1 MAWIER
7 VNRIGLGY
15 VIFDISHC
23 QYDLQQV
30 AMPLEWVH
38 LSRFEQIFHW
48 RGLWESRSFRDEFLE
63 GGLVSDTESDSVVS
77 SDAESDSMAS
87 NEAVEG

>member
-1 MAWIER
+1 M
-7 VNRIGLGY
+7 
-15 VIFDISHC
+15 
-23 QYDLQQV
+23 
-30 AMPLEWVH
+30 
-38 LSRFEQIFHW
+38 
-48 RGLWESRSFRDEFLE
+48 WESRSFRDEYLE